1 MPRVQYVITM
11 PSNTDRSILITGATG
26 GLGKAVVRA
35 FLREGAFVAGTTR
48 RWTGED
54 AVDGLLEVQAD
65 LTTQEGA
72 EAAVRAVVEARGH
85 LDAVVHL
92 VGGFAMDGPIAST
105 KVETWDRMMD
115 INARSAFLVFRAAL
129 AAGQPAD
136 AVSQGGLRRLIA
148 VGSRAGE
155 QASPGV
161 VAYAVSKAAL
171 HALVINLAAEVA
183 DRGITV
189 NAVLPGVIDTAAN
202 RTAMPRADFSKWV
215 APESIAETLIWLA
228 SDASRDT
235 SGALIPVYGQS

>member
-1 MPRVQYVITM
+1 MPRF
-11 PSNTDRSILITGATG
+11 TDSCILITGATG

-35 FLREGAFVAGTTR
+35 FLRQGAFVAGTAR

-65 LTTQEGA
+65 LTTPEGA
-72 EAAVRAVVEARGH
+72 EAAVQAVLEARGR

-92 VGGFAMDGPIAST
+92 VGGFAMDGPLAST
-105 KVETWDRMMD
+105 KVETWDRMMG
-115 INARSAFLVFRAAL
+115 INVRSAFLVFRAAL
-129 AAGQPAD
+129 TATQPPGVA
-136 AVSQGGLRRLIA
+136 STGGLRRLIA
-148 VGSRAGE
+148 VGARAGE
-155 QASPGV
+155 QASPGAI
-161 VAYAVSKAAL
+161 AYAVSKAAL
-171 HALVINLAAEVA
+171 HSLVENLAAEVA

-215 APESIAETLIWLA
+215 APESIAETLVWLV

-235 SGALIPVYGQS
+235 SGALIPIYGQS

>member
-1 MPRVQYVITM
+1 MPRL
-11 PSNTDRSILITGATG
+11 TDRSVLITGATG

-35 FLREGAFVAGTTR
+35 FLGEGAFVAGTAR

-72 EAAVRAVVEARGH
+72 EAAVRALLEARGR

-92 VGGFAMDGPIAST
+92 VGGFAMDGPLAST
-105 KVETWDRMMD
+105 KVETWDRMMGL
-115 INARSAFLVFRAAL
+115 NVRSAFLVFRAAL
-129 AAGQPAD
+129 AASQAAD
-136 AVSQGGLRRLIA
+136 GLRRLIA

-155 QASPGV
+155 QASPGA

-171 HALVINLAAEVA
+171 HALVVNLAAEIA

-202 RTAMPRADFSKWV
+202 RTAMPGVDFTKWV
-215 APESIAETLIWLA
+215 APESIAEKLIWLA
-228 SDASRDT
+228 SDASSDT
-235 SGALIPVYGQS
+235 SGALIPVYGRS